1 MRWIEQ
7 RRHLNRGCL
16 APTLMPSL
24 LPDRASFVE
33 LIFKMGKPTSAKELS
48 VKCLIFN
55 ICFSTLNVYLIL

>member
-24 LPDRASFVE
+24 LPDRVSFVE
-33 LIFKMGKPTSAKELS
+33 LIFKMDKPLPAKEPS

-55 ICFSTLNVYLIL
+55 ICFSTLSVYLIL